1 MSSKRETQHL
11 AVAYSEHGGPVTD
24 LPSNWIVFGGF
35 AIDALQPGN
44 YQVRTVVSL
53 DGKRVGA

>member
-1 MSSKRETQHL
+1 L
-11 AVAYSEHGGPVTD
+11 AVEDSEHGGRVTD
-24 LPSNWIVFGGF
+24 LPSTWIVFGGF

-44 YQVRTVVSL
+44 YEVRTVVSL